1 MLKYISC
8 KSLSAT
14 CFALMQAIL
23 LCVAG
28 CFGLYE
34 MTKAM
39 NNAPGA
45 EPAMA
50 AARGLDYS
58 KWDKLE
64 HSDEAE
70 DDACG

>member
-14 CFALMQAIL
+14 CFAFMQAIL

-45 EPAMA
+45 EPAGA
-50 AARGLDYS
+50 AKAP
-58 KWDKLE
+58 
-64 HSDEAE
+64 
-70 DDACG
+70 